1 MRVRINVT
9 ERLGRSSTPVRVAV
23 GIGLFAAVFAADYST
38 HRDILLSILYLF
50 PVSYFAWFS
59 QGRAA
64 VFVAVLS
71 AAVWSW
77 IDWTKNPVHPDPL
90 VPYWNGLINVGLF
103 LAFVHIMRELKDL
116 YVRER
121 QRSHHDFLT
130 GLNNRRSFYEAL
142 EAERL
147 RASRYGLPTTFVYL
161 DIDDFKK
168 VNDRFGHDRGDELL
182 IAIAR
187 TIKENAHASDVVARL
202 GGDEFAILMPH
213 TALAAAGTMLR
224 KLQKVIS
231 DEMRAHQ
238 PPVTCSIGAI
248 TFPKATN
255 SIEEMVAEADAL
267 MYAAKKNGKNSLMQ
281 AMARASASG

>member
-1 MRVRINVT
+1 
-9 ERLGRSSTPVRVAV
+9 
-23 GIGLFAAVFAADYST
+23 
-38 HRDILLSILYLF
+38 
-50 PVSYFAWFS
+50 
-59 QGRAA
+59 
-64 VFVAVLS
+64 
-71 AAVWSW
+71 
-77 IDWTKNPVHPDPL
+77 
-90 VPYWNGLINVGLF
+90 
-103 LAFVHIMRELKDL
+103 
-116 YVRER
+116 
-121 QRSHHDFLT
+121 
-130 GLNNRRSFYEAL
+130 LNNRRSFYEAL

-187 TIKENAHASDVVARL
+187 TIKENARASDVVARL